1 MDGLLAREADIIA
14 RKTAIY
20 LESIMN
26 RPKTL
31 FISENAAFEHYRQ
44 RNITQWSKDGLIKVY
59 ERWNGK
65 QTVREYK
72 VSECDLMA
80 AEIQYPF
87 WKMKVKK

>member
-14 RKTAIY
+14 RKTALYIDQ
-20 LESIMN
+20 LQN

-44 RNITQWSKDGLIKVY
+44 RNITQWAKDGLINVY

-72 VSECDLMA
+72 VMECDTA
-80 AEIQYPF
+80 AAYIQYPF
-87 WKMKVKK
+87 WKIKTKI